1 FWLQRTAKEIASSVL
16 STGLQTARTPPNMPH
31 AGCGTGTL
39 AITARFLHKTR
50 MCVYHAKGHC
60 ARGEECSF
68 AHGSGD
74 LRTVPD
80 FSYTQPCQG
89 FARTGKCRRGDA
101 CTFAHAPG
109 KLLPWQCSEAPS
121 PAETEHAEHGSEG
134 ASPAHGPPAPA
145 ELERQRAPHGAP
157 VGLGRPLGDRPPGPA
172 PAGGARAARAGG
184 AAAAEGH
191 RQADVPPL
199 LRGEWGGGRPL
210 G

>member
-1 FWLQRTAKEIASSVL
+1 EAPRDGGALLDLALGRAHGELRAATERARGLSEEVAQLACEAGAAEGTAA
-16 STGLQTARTPPNMPH
+16 GLQAQRRRLWTA
-31 AGCGTGTL
+31 L
-39 AITARFLHKTR
+39 
-50 MCVYHAKGHC
+50 
-60 ARGEECSF
+60 EE
-68 AHGSGD
+68 
-74 LRTVPD
+74 
-80 FSYTQPCQG
+80 G

-199 LRGEWGGGRPL
+199 LRGEWGGGRGRLRNPL
-210 G
+210 LFGAAALVQAHWA